1 MASRSQSF
9 CSFLE
14 CCVTAFLLDLP
25 SMPSLSC
32 SGIGQVGVAPQVTIG
47 WVVFERLRMMRIFAN
62 RSMQGV
68 CVLLFD
74 ERLVGWN
81 APGTIPKHEI
91 SGTRE
96 IVKLLDVHLWIMTVQ
111 PSRRSFTS
119 LVVRPCLQITWRSLN
134 WFSCSTCNIYQLS
147 QELTPWERSTWGKI
161 TRFLYKWGRKFAWL
175 PIIMPL
181 PTNELMTIIK

>member
-14 CCVTAFLLDLP
+14 CCVTEFLLDLA
-25 SMPSLSC
+25 SMPSSSC

-47 WVVFERLRMMRIFAN
+47 WVVFKRLRMMRIFAN

-96 IVKLLDVHLWIMTVQ
+96 IVKLLDAHLWLSNHPEGVWVYK
-111 PSRRSFTS
+111 SFF
-119 LVVRPCLQITWRSLN
+119 RPCLQITWRSLN
-134 WFSCSTCNIYQLS
+134 WFRCSTCNIYQLS
-147 QELTPWERSTWGKI
+147 QDLTPQREEKSRT
-161 TRFLYKWGRKFAWL
+161 FY
-175 PIIMPL
+175 
-181 PTNELMTIIK
+181 